1 MRESAKETPETIVAA
16 LLDPDRRETAANVR
30 RLTGLGLPGL
40 YAWFIDATGALEI
53 AAGLGL
59 PLKEG
64 LIYAGQT
71 GAGTSGRTLQARL
84 VGNHLTGNTYGST
97 FRLSLASILMSQ
109 LGLRPS
115 GGRRMAKEDE
125 PKLSAWMSAHLSVA
139 AYPIPDRA
147 TVDRMETAVLV
158 ILDPPLNL
166 SKLGPS
172 PTRSR
177 LTELRS
183 AFSNVSEQ
191 GKTPVAAPTAVE
203 PPSPPQ
209 APIRSQ
215 KSTTQGFTP
224 EELARDLGLP
234 NAKGLRAYLRHAFPR
249 SPGELWSRWGVL
261 PPHVEA
267 AARAHFGRHR

>member
-1 MRESAKETPETIVAA
+1 MGGARVTPTAIAAA
-16 LLDPDRRETAANVR
+16 LLDPGRREPATKVR
-30 RLTGLGLPGL
+30 RLTDLEFPGL
-40 YAWFIDATGALEI
+40 YAWFIDATGAQEL

-71 GAGTSGRTLQARL
+71 GAGTSGRNLRARL
-84 VGNHLTGNTYGST
+84 VGNHLMGNTYGST
-97 FRLSLASILMSQ
+97 FRLSLASILMSHME
-109 LGLRPS
+109 LRPS

-125 PKLSAWMSAHLSVA
+125 PRLSAWMSAHLSVA

-147 TVDRMETAVLV
+147 TVDRIETDVLV

-172 PTRSR
+172 PIRSR

-191 GKTPVAAPTAVE
+191 GEIPVTSPTAVE
-203 PPSPPQ
+203 PPSPPR
-209 APIRSQ
+209 ASTRSP

-224 EELARDLGLP
+224 EELARELGLP
-234 NAKGLRAYLRHAFPR
+234 NAKGLRAFLRYTFPR

-267 AARAHFGRHR
+267 AARARFGRHR